1 MHQLTPHV
9 LCLSGCTSHCPPY
22 HLCSL
27 PLLQQQQQ
35 RTSPTTP
42 TTPTT
47 TTTPSKPCQ
56 DCTLCPAP
64 QLLLLLTIT
73 IITIIKHQLSNF
85 FFFKTLVAAQRFSSQ
100 QHLSIEIQ

>member
-42 TTPTT
+42 TTP
-47 TTTPSKPCQ
+47 SKPCQ

-85 FFFKTLVAAQRFSSQ
+85 FFKTLVAAQRFSSQ